1 MDIRQQRKL
10 DHIRQALSLEDGPI
24 PNGFKDVRL
33 IHEALPNLDSR
44 DIDISVSFL
53 GKTLTM
59 PLLIN
64 AITGGTPQVT
74 DINRRLARIAA
85 KAGIG
90 IAVGSQAAALR
101 DPAMRES
108 YQVVREENPD
118 GIVIAN
124 VNPNTPVDQ
133 AIKAIEMI
141 QADALQVHLNV
152 AQEMAMAEGDRD
164 FRHWPENLAELIR
177 HCPVPVIAKEV
188 GNGVSFET
196 AERLM
201 ELGVRYIDVGG
212 AGGTN
217 FIAIEMRR
225 RGLEL
230 QEFEAWGISSAVTLA
245 EVAWSA
251 SDCLRSDE
259 KLTIIASGGIRNGW
273 EAAKSFA
280 LGAKVAAVAGSVLK
294 HLLSS
299 SDGEQSVV
307 KYIEEFRQELI
318 VSFTL
323 TNSSNLDT
331 FAQQPCL
338 ILGEV
343 KEWLEQRGI
352 PIAFWS
358 QRNRKNPV
366 SR

>member
-10 DHIRQALSLEDGPI
+10 DHIRQALSLEEGPL

-33 IHEALPNLDSR
+33 IHEALPSLDSR
-44 DIDISVSFL
+44 DIDISIPFL

-108 YQVVREENPD
+108 YQVVREENPN

-152 AQEMAMAEGDRD
+152 AQEMAMTEGDRD
-164 FRHWPENLAELIR
+164 FRHWPENLAELVR

-196 AERLM
+196 AQRLM
-201 ELGVRYIDVGG
+201 ELGVRCIDVGG

-225 RGLEL
+225 RGLAS
-230 QEFEAWGISSAVTLA
+230 QEFEAWGISSAATLA
-245 EVAWSA
+245 EVVWSG
-251 SDCLRSDE
+251 CRTLPSDE
-259 KLTIIASGGIRNGW
+259 RLTIIASGGIRNGW
-273 EAAKSFA
+273 EAAKALS
-280 LGAKVAAVAGSVLK
+280 LGANATAVAGSVLK

-299 SDGEQSVV
+299 SDGEQSVE
-307 KYIEEFRQELI
+307 KYIEEYRQALI
-318 VSFTL
+318 VSLTL

-331 FAQQPCL
+331 FAQRPCL
-338 ILGEV
+338 ILGEL
-343 KEWLEQRGI
+343 KEWLEQRCI
-352 PIAFWS
+352 PLAFWT
-358 QRNRKNPV
+358 QRNKENPV
-366 SR
+366 Y